1 MYDLYDDDHECSEWI
16 KVKSVHCHAKYDE
29 DRLVNDICLLKMTKE
44 PKCVANGKV
53 GNLMHLTESPPSDG
67 SDYTAVG
74 WGNTEDDFYDGDDS
88 FNEGLREVDLPFI
101 PSDECYWSPDPSQI
115 CAGGHTDE
123 KGICLGDSGG
133 PFLHKVDGKL
143 TQLGVASYVSGGGC
157 TAAPMVF
164 TSVHHYRSWLLAT
177 AAGEDP
183 PPEDS
188 SPEEPGAPPPP
199 EQTPQPTTEPDSE
212 NSGQPTRTD
221 PTDPT
226 TMPST
231 EPSSP
236 ETVWVPVV
244 AGSQCKA
251 GDGEEL
257 IESSKKCENAAK
269 ELGLSYKK
277 FKTKND
283 TKYAKGCSYRDHK
296 KTKKRQ
302 LVFNEH
308 TRGKKK
314 KNKKKFKA
322 VCMEEE
328 AEEDLASSGQEGE
341 LSKVK

>member
-1 MYDLYDDDHECSEWI
+1 VIDDHVYVFSGVTRTSSTDWTNR
-16 KVKSVHCHAKYDE
+16 AYRFD
-29 DRLVNDICLLKMTKE
+29 T
-44 PKCVANGKV
+44 A
-53 GNLMHLTESPPSDG
+53 LT
-67 SDYTAVG
+67 
-74 WGNTEDDFYDGDDS
+74 
-88 FNEGLREVDLPFI
+88 
-101 PSDECYWSPDPSQI
+101 
-115 CAGGHTDE
+115 
-123 KGICLGDSGG
+123 
-133 PFLHKVDGKL
+133 
-143 TQLGVASYVSGGGC
+143 
-157 TAAPMVF
+157 
-164 TSVHHYRSWLLAT
+164 
-177 AAGEDP
+177 
-183 PPEDS
+183 
-188 SPEEPGAPPPP
+188 GAPSP
-199 EQTPQPTTEPDSE
+199 TSAPTTEPDSE

-221 PTDPT
+221 PGDPA

-231 EPSSP
+231 GPSSP